1 MIRAELTP
9 NGPYSL
15 GVSGRLAGDACRVV
29 ANGTF
34 RSTIR
39 VDDSLEQVQAA
50 QRADGTIVV
59 HAESEG
65 GVEHV
70 RFALGLADDHSEFLR
85 RFARDPL
92 LGETVR
98 RIRGLR
104 PVRTG
109 TVAQALL
116 RAVAGQL
123 ILAKRARQIERSI
136 VRAATPALDGLHA
149 APTCRELGAF
159 SPAQL
164 ARHGLGARRAGA
176 LIRLC
181 RSIDL
186 ERLKARGFVTPDAP
200 KSQIADEFR
209 VIKRPII
216 HNARRAGGEAIRNG
230 NLVMVT
236 SALPGEGKTFTAVNL
251 AMSVAMELDTTV
263 LLVDGDVAHP
273 ELPRVL
279 GTPGSPGLLELLTTG
294 EIDVSDA
301 ILRTNVE
308 NLSVLPAGAHH
319 RRATELLAS
328 EQMAAV
334 LHELATRYPDRIV
347 IFDSPPLL
355 PTTEARALA
364 LHMGQIVMVVAA
376 DSTRQ
381 QAVNLALA
389 TIENCDIVLMM
400 LNKADKTDVGTYY
413 GYYAD
418 DEPR

>member
-1 MIRAELTP
+1 M
-9 NGPYSL
+9 SL
-15 GVSGRLAGDACRVV
+15 
-29 ANGTF
+29 
-34 RSTIR
+34 I
-39 VDDSLEQVQAA
+39 EQAA
-50 QRADGTIVV
+50 
-59 HAESEG
+59 
-65 GVEHV
+65 
-70 RFALGLADDHSEFLR
+70 
-85 RFARDPL
+85 
-92 LGETVR
+92 
-98 RIRGLR
+98 
-104 PVRTG
+104 
-109 TVAQALL
+109 
-116 RAVAGQL
+116 
-123 ILAKRARQIERSI
+123 KRLE
-136 VRAATPALDGLHA
+136 
-149 APTCRELGAF
+149 EL
-159 SPAQL
+159 
-164 ARHGLGARRAGA
+164 RRAGA
-176 LIRLC
+176 EVPGASSSDGAEVASLDGVERLPTPEAAIRGLAARGAVPEPVAPSPNQAPLSRDIR
-181 RSIDL
+181 RSDGREQSRIEIDL

-216 HNARRAGGEAIRNG
+216 HNARRTAASAIRNG
-230 NLVMVT
+230 NLIMVT

-251 AMSVAMELDTTV
+251 ALSVAMELDTTV

-279 GTPGSPGLLELLTTG
+279 GTPASPGLLELLTTN
-294 EIDVSDA
+294 ELDVSDA
-301 ILRTNVE
+301 IVRTNVD
-308 NLSVLPAGAHH
+308 NLSILPAGAHH

-328 EQMAAV
+328 EQMAIV

-381 QAVNLALA
+381 HAVNLALA